1 MKDANEFYCDMS
13 QMKTDIEQIKE
24 TISKMQAQID
34 VIEDRIYTLNPQC
47 FSMSITAASPE
58 CFTQLDTPLSLS
70 AARSLY
76 PMLQHEFDNYCMR
89 NKLTVWTST
98 DSLDF
103 YNKYIGLGADFPETF
118 NDTQNG

>member
-1 MKDANEFYCDMS
+1 M
-13 QMKTDIEQIKE
+13 TDTEVELLEIKE
-24 TISKMQAQID
+24 TLKRMQAHINLL
-34 VIEDRIYTLNPQC
+34 ENRINQVNPQC
-47 FSMSITAASPE
+47 YWSSAVAVNSDCGLPLYS
-58 CFTQLDTPLSLS
+58 LDYPLTLS

-76 PMLQHEFDNYCMR
+76 PMLEHEFDNYCMR